1 MKKPRRTTKFTIET
15 ERTFIFRNSGGKQ
28 PGWCEGCGAEAQM
41 ATVAE
46 AAREAGL
53 SELAI
58 YQLLDART
66 LHFREDGEGRVLVC
80 LNSLLK

>member
-1 MKKPRRTTKFTIET
+1 MKRRTTKFTFET
-15 ERTFIFRNSGGKQ
+15 ERTFIFRNFRDQQ
-28 PGWCEGCGAEAQM
+28 PGWCMRCEADAQM

-53 SELAI
+53 TELAI
-58 YQLLDART
+58 YQLIDDGL
-66 LHFREDGEGRVLVC
+66 LHFSEDSEGRVLIC